1 MDVIEL
7 CKAFRDNRTHHRDHL
22 KNIITNNLKQM
33 ILKNWKDE
41 VEFNQRT
48 LYNFMIELEYLEYFD
63 KQIWEL
69 VFETISHKKRI
80 NNITYFTYFHKMME
94 QFNSDPKSAFFKKL
108 DQNIQKLKERH
119 YTVNRQWR
127 YDFNEG

>member
-1 MDVIEL
+1 
-7 CKAFRDNRTHHRDHL
+7 
-22 KNIITNNLKQM
+22 M